1 MSRYEQAEFEE
12 RSEGEMSS
20 QGNLTEGVP
29 QEESSAESSCWSL
42 ICPGSSTHSETEE
55 QRSREH
61 DF

>member
-55 QRSREH
+55 
-61 DF
+61 